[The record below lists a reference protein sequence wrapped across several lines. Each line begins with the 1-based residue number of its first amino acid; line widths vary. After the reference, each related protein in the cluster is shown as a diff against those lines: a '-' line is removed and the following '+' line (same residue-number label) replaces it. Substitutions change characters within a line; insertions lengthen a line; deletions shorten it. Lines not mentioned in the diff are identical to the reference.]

1 MKKLIDFRVLG
12 IMIVLV
18 AIISFAIGVTVGDID
33 SPAEGSTPIYAGSD
47 TWTASSVDGSGR
59 GITFD
64 GNTVC
69 FITGSGLCDNNIDWN
84 GTDVVINGPVD

>member
-1 MKKLIDFRVLG
+1 MKKLIDFRILG

-18 AIISFAIGVTVGDID
+18 AIVSFAIGVTVGDIS
-33 SPAEGSTPIYAGSD
+33 SPATGSTVVYNGA
-47 TWTASSVDGSGR
+47 TWDASSVEASGL

-69 FITGSGLCDNNIDWN
+69 FVDGSAGCDNNIDWN
-84 GTDVVINGPVD
+84 GTDIIISTS